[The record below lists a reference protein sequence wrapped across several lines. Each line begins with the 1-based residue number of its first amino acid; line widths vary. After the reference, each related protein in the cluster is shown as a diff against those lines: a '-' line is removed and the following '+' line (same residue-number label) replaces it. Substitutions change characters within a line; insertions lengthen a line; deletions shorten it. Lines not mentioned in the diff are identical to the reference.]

1 MVLPYTYATYI
12 RAVCTNEQ
20 IGDCVSLTPDRKRK
34 GRERITYAGVPTEI
48 MALIDQVI
56 ESGKYGYLSRNQ
68 FLTES
73 AKMRLRD
80 LGYYK

>member
-1 MVLPYTYATYI
+1 
-12 RAVCTNEQ
+12 
-20 IGDCVSLTPDRKRK
+20 VSLTPDRKRK
-34 GRERITYAGVPTEI
+34 GRDRITYAGVPTEI
-48 MALIDQVI
+48 MELIDQVL

-68 FLTES
+68 FLTEA

>member
-1 MVLPYTYATYI
+1 MRLVP
-12 RAVCTNEQ
+12 E
-20 IGDCVSLTPDRKRK
+20 KRK
-34 GRERITYAGVPTEI
+34 GRDRISYAGIPVEI
-48 MALIDQVI
+48 MDLIDQVI
-56 ESGKYGYLSRNQ
+56 QSGKYGYLSRNQ

>member
-1 MVLPYTYATYI
+1 M
-12 RAVCTNEQ
+12 
-20 IGDCVSLTPDRKRK
+20 D
-34 GRERITYAGVPTEI
+34 
-48 MALIDQVI
+48 LIDQVI
-56 ESGKYGYLSRNQ
+56 QSGKYGYLSRNQ